1 MKNLLPIL
9 ALLLLAGCTS
19 EPTTP
24 TELER
29 CIEVNEVKNNF
40 VEKYDDFLVQ
50 RNSSKDIGSEEFSV
64 FMETL
69 NRVEEEIRVCRSIP
83 ADELDE
89 IFPGYKEW
97 SPEERI
103 TKERYQSWWAERS
116 QTCDSEIKAKEVE
129 RVTNL
134 CHAQGIY

>member
-69 NRVEEEIRVCRSIP
+69 NRVEEEINYISSSIIRSDFLSRNLYCNLVILK
-83 ADELDE
+83 ESLRQE
-89 IFPGYKEW
+89 STIFK
-97 SPEERI
+97 S
-103 TKERYQSWWAERS
+103 KDLQ
-116 QTCDSEIKAKEVE
+116 
-129 RVTNL
+129 L
-134 CHAQGIY
+134 